1 MSRASFGPLAGV
13 KVIELCHVMAGPTCG
28 LMLADLGADVIKVE
42 KINGGDDTRRNV
54 PPDINGESA
63 AYMMMNRNKRGIV
76 VDLKTDGGREVLMKL
91 LADAD
96 VVTENY
102 RPGVMERLGLGYENL
117 KQINP
122 GLIYAAISG
131 FGRSGPYG
139 ARAGFDLVAQ
149 GMSGL
154 MSVTGE
160 RPDGPPVKVGPPVC
174 DIVAGILLALGVVSA
189 YTHRLKTGEG
199 QMVDTSLFEAG
210 VTLTYWQS
218 AIAFATGIAP
228 RALGSAHP
236 LNAPYQAV
244 RTADGYINLG
254 AANARSFAR
263 AIEAIGRPD
272 LADDPRFADN
282 AGRMANTAA
291 LIAELESVFTT
302 QPSAHWLK
310 LLERE
315 GVPAGPI
322 LDINEMHADPQVIA
336 RDMVPWLDHPVAG
349 AMQTIGLPIKHS
361 ATPGQVA
368 SPAPLFGQ
376 HTAEVLAEYG
386 YSAAEI
392 DALAAAGAI
401 HLGATPSIEAAQ

>member
-1 MSRASFGPLAGV
+1 
-13 KVIELCHVMAGPTCG
+13 MAGPTCG

-42 KINGGDDTRRNV
+42 KIGGGDDTRRNV

-117 KQINP
+117 KKINP

-272 LADDPRFADN
+272 LADDPRFAEN

-302 QPSAHWLK
+302 QPSAHWLE
-310 LLERE
+310 LFERE
-315 GVPAGPI
+315 GVPAGRFST
-322 LDINEMHADPQVIA
+322 LT
-336 RDMVPWLDHPVAG
+336 RC
-349 AMQTIGLPIKHS
+349 
-361 ATPGQVA
+361 TPTRRS
-368 SPAPLFGQ
+368 SPATWSLGWTIRWPARCRPSACRSSIPRHGVRSPARRPCSGNTPPRFWPN
-376 HTAEVLAEYG
+376 TATAPRKSTPWRR
-386 YSAAEI
+386 SARCIWAKRRPWRRRNER
-392 DALAAAGAI
+392 D
-401 HLGATPSIEAAQ
+401 

>member
-1 MSRASFGPLAGV
+1 
-13 KVIELCHVMAGPTCG
+13 
-28 LMLADLGADVIKVE
+28 
-42 KINGGDDTRRNV
+42 
-54 PPDINGESA
+54 
-63 AYMMMNRNKRGIV
+63 
-76 VDLKTDGGREVLMKL
+76 
-91 LADAD
+91 
-96 VVTENY
+96 
-102 RPGVMERLGLGYENL
+102 
-117 KQINP
+117 
-122 GLIYAAISG
+122 
-131 FGRSGPYG
+131 
-139 ARAGFDLVAQ
+139 
-149 GMSGL
+149 MSGL

-302 QPSAHWLK
+302 QPSAHWLGYSSA
-310 LLERE
+310 RACR
-315 GVPAGPI
+315 PARFSTLTRCTPTHRSSPATWSLGWTI
-322 LDINEMHADPQVIA
+322 RWLA
-336 RDMVPWLDHPVAG
+336 RCKPSGCRSNIPRHPVRWPARRHFSG
-349 AMQTIGLPIKHS
+349 NTPPRFWPNT
-361 ATPGQVA
+361 ATAPRNRRPGGGRRD
-368 SPAPLFGQ
+368 PA
-376 HTAEVLAEYG
+376 
-386 YSAAEI
+386 
-392 DALAAAGAI
+392 
-401 HLGATPSIEAAQ
+401 LGATPSMEAAQ